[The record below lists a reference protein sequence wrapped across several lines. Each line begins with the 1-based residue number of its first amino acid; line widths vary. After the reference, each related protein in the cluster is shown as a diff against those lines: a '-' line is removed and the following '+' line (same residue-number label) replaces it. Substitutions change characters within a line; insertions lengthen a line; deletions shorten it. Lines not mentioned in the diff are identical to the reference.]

1 MTTFK
6 QLAAFGLKHN
16 PFSSD
21 VPIEALTHVATT
33 EHFCWRVE
41 NMVPEGG
48 FALITGDPGTGKSV
62 TLRVLERRLS
72 ALRDVPVATLTH
84 PRARLGDFYR
94 ELADLFGASI
104 VSSNRYGG
112 FKTMRARWLA
122 HIDASLVR
130 PVLLIDEAQQMY
142 PEVLSELRVL
152 ASTEFDSRAIITVV
166 LAGDNRLLEMLRMPE
181 LLPLGTRIRARL
193 TLEHH
198 KPDELQRMLEQRLER
213 CGNATIMAP
222 AVIRTLA
229 EHAAG
234 NPRVL
239 MTTANELLDAAIARE
254 QATIDEK
261 LYFDVFHQPIATR
274 GAAASRARR

>member
-6 QLAAFGLKHN
+6 QLSSFGLKHN

-21 VPIEALTHVATT
+21 VPVEALTPLAAA

-41 NMVPEGG
+41 SMVAEGG
-48 FALITGDPGTGKSV
+48 FALVTGDPGTGKSV
-62 TLRVLERRLS
+62 TLRMLQRRLS

-94 ELADLFGASI
+94 ELGDLFGAAI

-112 FKTMRARWLA
+112 FKTMRARWIA

-130 PVLLIDEAQQMY
+130 PVLLVDEAQQMY

-166 LAGDNRLLEMLRMPE
+166 LAGDNRLIEMLRMPE

-193 TLEHH
+193 ALEHH

-213 CGNATIMAP
+213 CGNAAIMAP

-261 LYFDVFHQPIATR
+261 LYFDVFHQPVATR
-274 GAAASRARR
+274 APAASRARR

>member
-6 QLAAFGLKHN
+6 QLASLGLKHN

-21 VPIEALTHVATT
+21 VPIDALTAVAATD
-33 EHFCWRVE
+33 HFCWRIE
-41 NMVPEGG
+41 SMVSEGG
-48 FALITGDPGTGKSV
+48 FAFVTGDPGTGKSV
-62 TLRVLERRLS
+62 TLRMLERRLS
-72 ALRDVPVATLTH
+72 VLRDVPVATLTH
-84 PRARLGDFYR
+84 PRSRLGDFYR
-94 ELADLFGASI
+94 ELGDLFGAAI

-112 FKTMRARWLA
+112 FKTMRARWLS

-152 ASTEFDSRAIITVV
+152 ASSEFDSRTIITVV
-166 LAGDNRLLEMLRMPE
+166 LAGDNRLVEMLRTPE

-198 KPDELQRMLEQRLER
+198 KPDELQRMLAQRLEQ
-213 CGNATIMAP
+213 CGNAALMAP

-261 LYFDVFHQPIATR
+261 LYFDVFHQPVATR
-274 GAAASRARR
+274 APASPRARR